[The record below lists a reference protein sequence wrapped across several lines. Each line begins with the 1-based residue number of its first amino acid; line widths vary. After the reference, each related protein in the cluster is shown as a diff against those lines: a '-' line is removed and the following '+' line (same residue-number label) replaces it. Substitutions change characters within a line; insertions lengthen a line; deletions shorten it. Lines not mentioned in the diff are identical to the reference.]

1 MSDLEIAVLRPVDL
15 LSLKI
20 TCTNLRIANESG
32 QPAHLLRVEPAL
44 PALLIFELPPQHV
57 GERCF
62 AEDGLTGEL
71 LHISSPP
78 FPTALADPSR
88 VVFRLPAAMQSIA
101 LTIDD
106 LLRWTDYELVV
117 APNAQPDPPTTM
129 DRPQPASPTPQQTAL
144 EVPFGL
150 VLSPDASAGWGH
162 SSAAVTRNGRTE
174 LWHTRL
180 GVKSAGRVDEARKP
194 ALRAV
199 ANLHQ
204 GTLLASFF
212 SSEMGE
218 PLAASRRECIVHAT
232 SDFSLNVQQ
241 AIMDSSGFPVPVTS
255 PYVPIPVRTRRL
267 MLSPLGAWADL
278 GVDLPTNSDDPAAPI
293 FPDAVIG
300 IAAWRHIVSMG
311 RDQYV
316 RIVTK
321 GFLLPFGIPAAFTQT
336 TQRKFKT
343 VDSGDIAGC
352 LAQLGYIVVQDPA
365 RRFDTEAA
373 RNLGYAHGG
382 REMPIRSVR
391 LTSLMT
397 PVPSIP
403 SDTEHFFPRDGDG
416 NAIRFHLEAEDAAGQ
431 PLDFAIPMMFVSERA
446 AQDADGARRIYQA
459 AAADLRR
466 TDLRGQ
472 PMAFAEPVNDN
483 TRFTTFSLDLAVTT
497 SAPGGFPAGESRFL
511 PALAGAGV
519 TIPALDELFPG
530 SAMPAIRAIT
540 LHAAYLRDAFDAAR
554 NPGQAVVNL
563 APFDIDPPRAKSG
576 ALCAIPMRLDGIS
589 QRFGPVAAIDDIA
602 RGAFDPARIF
612 QSVNAKLLGA
622 IDLRDLL
629 ARIAPGGGGLEQQVP
644 KLKRA
649 RLPDRVTTTLDWQ
662 PAVNRLQGII
672 ETTSETSLSL
682 HAESTLFFDGRDP
695 VTDVSGKLAR
705 FKFSLLGLVAITF
718 GEVAFRTQ
726 HGRRASLDAH
736 GVKVEFLDKLSF
748 VKSLGDVLPA
758 DGFKGARL
766 AVDQDGVTASYTL
779 GIPAAGAGAFSI
791 ENIALSAEL
800 FLPFGDKT
808 TDLRLAFSSRE
819 HPFLVTFSM
828 VGGGGFFAV
837 VLNAQKVTLIEGAF
851 EMGGNI
857 SFDFVIARA
866 NVHALAGFYFSLPTD
881 APMTLSAF
889 VRVGGEIE
897 VLGIV
902 GVSVDVYVALSYS
915 PSPGRLGVMRGEAGL
930 TLAVHVLM
938 FSKSITLA
946 LSCSF
951 DIASGDI
958 DVRSRSFARML
969 TTQNWVEYCGA
980 YA

>member
-20 TCTNLRIANESG
+20 TCTNLRIASDPG
-32 QPAHLLRVEPAL
+32 QPARLVRMTPGV

-62 AEDGLTGEL
+62 AENGLTGEL
-71 LHISSPP
+71 QQLVPPP
-78 FPTALADPSR
+78 FPAAMADPSR
-88 VVFRLPAAMQSIA
+88 LVFKVPDAVQSIP

-106 LLRWTDYELVV
+106 LLRWSDYELVV
-117 APNAQPDPPTTM
+117 APNAQPDPPATP
-129 DRPQPASPTPQQTAL
+129 DRPEPVPPTPQQTAL
-144 EVPFGL
+144 ELPFGL
-150 VLSPDASAGWGH
+150 VLSPDASAGWKH

-180 GVKSAGRVDEARKP
+180 GVKTGAQIDEVRKP

-199 ANLHQ
+199 ANVHQ
-204 GTLLASFF
+204 GSLLKQFF
-212 SSEMGE
+212 AGEMGE
-218 PLAASRRECIVHAT
+218 PLSASRRESIVHAT
-232 SDFSLNVQQ
+232 SDFSLDVQQ
-241 AIMDSSGFPVPVTS
+241 VVFDGGFPTPVVS
-255 PYVPIPVRTRRL
+255 PYVPLSLVTRRL

-278 GVDLPTNSDDPAAPI
+278 GADFPTNSDDPTAPI
-293 FPDAVIG
+293 FPDQVIG
-300 IAAWRHIVSMG
+300 IAAWRHILSMG

-316 RIVTK
+316 RIITK
-321 GFLLPFGIPAAFTQT
+321 GYLLPFGIPAAFTQT
-336 TQRKFKT
+336 TQRKFKGLG
-343 VDSGDIAGC
+343 SGEVAGC
-352 LAQLGYIVVQDPA
+352 LAQLGYIVVQQPE
-365 RRFDTEAA
+365 RRFDTAAA
-373 RNLGYAHGG
+373 RGAGYANGG
-382 REMPIRSVR
+382 REMPLHYVR

-397 PVPSIP
+397 PVPSIL
-403 SDTEHFFPRDGDG
+403 SSTESFFPRDGDG
-416 NAIRFHLEAEDAAGQ
+416 SPIRFHVEALDAAGQ
-431 PLDFAIPMMFVSERA
+431 SLDFAIPMMFVSERA
-446 AQDADGARRIYQA
+446 ARDVEGVSKTYHTE
-459 AAADLRR
+459 AADLRR
-466 TDLRGQ
+466 ADLRGQ
-472 PMAFAEPVNDN
+472 RMAFAEPVDDN
-483 TRFTTFSLDLAVTT
+483 SRFATFSLDLAVATA
-497 SAPGGFPAGESRFL
+497 APGVFQEGESRFL
-511 PALAGAGV
+511 PTLAGAGV
-519 TIPALDELFPG
+519 TIPALDELFPA
-530 SAMPAIRAIT
+530 SAVPAIRAIT
-540 LHAAYLRDAFDAAR
+540 LHAAYLRDALDVSR
-554 NPGQAVVNL
+554 NPGQAVINL

-576 ALCAIPMRLDGIS
+576 ALCAIPMQLDGIS
-589 QRFGPVAAIDDIA
+589 HRFGPVASVDDIA

-612 QSVNAKLLGA
+612 QSVKAKLLGA

-629 ARIAPGGGGLEQQVP
+629 ASIAPGDGGLDKQVP
-644 KLKRA
+644 KLKQA
-649 RLPDRVTTTLDWQ
+649 RLPDRITTSLDWQ
-662 PAVNRLQGII
+662 PAVNRLQGVI

-695 VTDVSGKLAR
+695 VTDVSGRLAR
-705 FKFSLLGLVAITF
+705 FKFSLLGLVAISF
-718 GEVAFRTQ
+718 GEISFRTQ
-726 HGRRASLDAH
+726 DGRRTSLDAH

-766 AVDQDGVTASYTL
+766 AVDQDGVTAGYTL
-779 GIPAAGAGAFSI
+779 GIPSAGAGAFSI
-791 ENIALSAEL
+791 ENIALSAQL

-837 VLNAQKVTLIEGAF
+837 VLNAHKITLIEGAF

-866 NVHALAGFYFSLPTD
+866 NVHALAGFYFSMPSD
-881 APMTLSAF
+881 GSMTLSAF
-889 VRVGGEIE
+889 VRVGGEVD

-902 GVSVDVYVALSYS
+902 GVSVDVYVALFYS

-938 FSKSITLA
+938 FSKSVTLA

-969 TTQNWVEYCGA
+969 TVENWVEYCGA
-980 YA
+980 FA